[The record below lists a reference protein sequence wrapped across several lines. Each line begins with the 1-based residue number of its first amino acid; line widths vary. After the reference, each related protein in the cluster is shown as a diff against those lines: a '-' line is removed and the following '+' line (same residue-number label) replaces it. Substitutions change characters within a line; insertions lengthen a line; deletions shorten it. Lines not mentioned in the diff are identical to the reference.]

1 MSTFNT
7 TELTQNRVL
16 VEGTDRF
23 GVNDR
28 KVLDATEYN
37 ELFAADQHSAAL
49 EAFDAAVEE
58 FYAPLVAAVEA
69 FEAAHTAADDD
80 LFELVVQ
87 EEIAPT
93 AGQPERRVRLGRD
106 TVILRL
112 LEQGEADRLI
122 WIKGELE
129 ITANGVTTP
138 APEAPATED
147 QGSTPVFD
155 GVINTSGPTA

>member
-37 ELFAADQHSAAL
+37 ELFAADQHSAAH
-49 EAFDAAVEE
+49 EAFDAAVRE
-58 FYAPLVAAVEA
+58 FYAPLTAAVEE
-69 FEAAHTAADDD
+69 FEAAHTAEDDD
-80 LFELVVQ
+80 LFEITVQ
-87 EEIAPT
+87 EEVAPT
-93 AGQPERRVRLGRD
+93 LGQPEIRRRLGRD

-112 LEQGEADRLI
+112 IEQGEEDRLI

-129 ITANGVTTP
+129 ITAAAGAVTSPIDETTES
-138 APEAPATED
+138 EAPA
-147 QGSTPVFD
+147 PVVD
-155 GVINTSGPTA
+155 EPTA